1 MILRSLNPTILLRFH
16 YKTVDA
22 IFLLLIPTKILG
34 IYWQFLKVE
43 CILTLLENYDKVD

>member
-16 YKTVDA
+16 YRTKNF
-22 IFLLLIPTKILG
+22 IFPLLIPTKMLG

>member
-1 MILRSLNPTILLRFH
+1 MILRSLIPSILLRFN
-16 YKTVDA
+16 YRTDNTS
-22 IFLLLIPTKILG
+22 FPLLFPTKILG